1 MSKIVLMAA
10 LVTTLFAAATPASA
24 QYLFDRRWDP
34 QQCSWRDICDYGGR
48 AYRAYAVRRVS
59 CPIVELERRLPDGRV
74 AIERRRQCGAVSV
87 RG

>member
-1 MSKIVLMAA
+1 MAKIVLMVAVA
-10 LVTTLFAAATPASA
+10 TTLLAVSTPASA

-48 AYRAYAVRRVS
+48 AYIVRRAYASR
-59 CPIVELERRLPDGRV
+59 CPIVEMERRLPDGTI
-74 AIERRRQCGAVSV
+74 AIDRRRQCAAVSV